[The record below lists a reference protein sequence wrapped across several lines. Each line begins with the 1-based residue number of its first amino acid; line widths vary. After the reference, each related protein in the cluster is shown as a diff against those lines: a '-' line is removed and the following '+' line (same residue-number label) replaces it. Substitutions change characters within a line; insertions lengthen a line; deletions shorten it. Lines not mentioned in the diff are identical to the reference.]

1 LNIYFNTGYDLI
13 EAKKIANNEIKAEL
27 KIHVKE
33 NFYSNRNLIKLLNG
47 IPEEYFDTMLENN
60 QYLKNISDMLGIK
73 TNGDMIKAYSIFDFE
88 KFGEVFEDQDR
99 LENIKNMVGLN
110 DVNTDDI
117 INKFKGNTFDIVIDE
132 SETLKEIIEEIEE
145 FEIENVTNLKTSNS
159 NYIFHMGTNYEEE
172 IKSLKEIRTYIKYVF
187 GK

>member
-1 LNIYFNTGYDLI
+1 MSIYFIADYDLI

-27 KIHVKE
+27 KIHSGK
-33 NFYSNRNLIKLLNG
+33 NFYTCNNLVKLLHN
-47 IPEEYFDTMLENN
+47 IPEEYFNNMLENN
-60 QYLKNISDMLGIK
+60 QHLKNISDMLGIK
-73 TNGDMIKAYSIFDFE
+73 TNGDMIKTYSIFDFE

-99 LENIKNMVGLN
+99 LENIKNIVGLN

-117 INKFKGNTFDIVIDE
+117 INKFKGNTFDIIIDE
-132 SETLKEIIEEIEE
+132 SETLKEIIKEIEE
-145 FEIENVTNLKTSNS
+145 FEIEKITNLKTFNS
-159 NYIFHMGTNYEEE
+159 NYIFHMNRNYEEE